1 VAILTIS
8 AGVLPWVA
16 LVLMTTFG
24 IYGFLRKT
32 LPIGP
37 NQGFLL
43 EVLLLCPLAL
53 AYLAWLGPSGQIFAG
68 SWQDTALLIG
78 TGAVTAIPLMLYANG
93 AKGLRLSTIG
103 LLQYI
108 APTMIFLIAVF
119 IFNEPFGPARALA
132 FPMIW
137 AALIIYTATLIRNA
151 RTNRA

>member
-1 VAILTIS
+1 MTILTIS
-8 AGVLPWVA
+8 AGVVPWVA

-43 EVLLLCPLAL
+43 EVLLLSPPAI
-53 AYLAWLGPSGQIFAG
+53 AYILWVGPSGHFLNT
-68 SWQDTALLIG
+68 SLTDTALLVG
-78 TGAVTAIPLMLYANG
+78 AGAVTAIPLMLYANG

-103 LLQYI
+103 ILQYI

-119 IFNEPFGPARALA
+119 VFDEPFGPARAVA
-132 FPMIW
+132 FPLIW
-137 AALIIYTATLIRNA
+137 AALVIYTASMLRRA
-151 RTNRA
+151 RS